1 MRPVYETKED
11 RTREQQVF
19 DAIADKFSCQC
30 IVTPKLSVADRL
42 LCNRKGELVAIAE
55 LKIRTNPYK
64 KYPTYMLSAHKHEA
78 LTRMGEALKV
88 PALLVVKF
96 SDSLKVTTL
105 KDTYL
110 KEVGGRYD
118 RGDSKDVE
126 QCIYI
131 PIGEFKTIEVKVNH
145 G

>member
-1 MRPVYETKED
+1 MRPVYETEED
-11 RTREQQVF
+11 RTKEQCVF
-19 DAIADKFSCQC
+19 DAIAKKFSCQC

-42 LCNRKGELVAIAE
+42 FCTRDGKLVAIAE

-64 KYPTYMLSAHKHEA
+64 KYPTYMLSAGKHAA
-78 LTRMGEALKV
+78 LTSIGKALKV
-88 PALLVVKF
+88 PALLIVKF
-96 SDSLKVTTL
+96 SDSLQVTTL

-131 PIGEFKTIEVKVNH
+131 PIDQFKTIEVKDNDY
-145 G
+145 